1 MTWTMLHLFFASG
14 CFLVL
19 IFNAKDYEK
28 APSCVPCFY
37 PPPPQIMVGRRKTCL
52 LCFLILSPSLFASWQ
67 HIINPSQPGGRA
79 SQGCCFS
86 PKTFLLEKKRERER
100 KILQRS
106 CTVGGRWGGRER
118 KREVEKDEQD
128 QWEEKEE
135 KRGYDRYEAQR
146 ELFSFCLVSN
156 FV

>member
-1 MTWTMLHLFFASG
+1 MLHLFFASG

-86 PKTFLLEKKRERER
+86 PKKILIRKKERERER

-118 KREVEKDEQD
+118 KREVEKDKQE

-135 KRGYDRYEAQR
+135 KRGYDRYETQR